1 MSKEILPEQSNYKAV
16 YCDIVH
22 RCNMECANCYLP
34 FREYPDLDADKVMDF
49 ISRFKHSTEFRLIG
63 GEPTLHKHLDKI
75 ISFATKLG
83 HRTTIA
89 TNGLRIA
96 SFNYLWGLKQAG
108 LKTVYLS
115 MTGFDDD
122 AVYEKTDLLKCAK
135 KKMSAFENCIKLRL
149 RLSIGCIVIK
159 GLNEHIIDRIKD
171 RFENLEYRAGTSIEF
186 RNVGQVGRYMV
197 GKDDNYS
204 FKELKDMVIQKFHID
219 TKPSNILEDSQYSY
233 AVKHGKL
240 RINVTNWEGVDQGFD
255 DDTNSVRGRLTP
267 NWTVAPFLDHIKENE
282 GGY

>member
-1 MSKEILPEQSNYKAV
+1 MEILPEHSNYKAV

-34 FREYPDLDADKVMDF
+34 FRDYPDLDTAKVIDF
-49 ISRFKHSTEFRLIG
+49 ISKFKQSTEFRLIG
-63 GEPTLHKHLDKI
+63 GEPTLHKDLDKI
-75 ISFATKLG
+75 ISYATLKG

-122 AVYEKTDLLKCAK
+122 SVYEKTDLLKCAT
-135 KKMSAFENCIKLRL
+135 KKMSAFENCIKLKL

-171 RFENLEYRAGTSIEF
+171 RFENLDYRAGTSIEF

-197 GKDDNYS
+197 GKNDNYS
-204 FKELKDMVIQKFHID
+204 FKELKELVIAKFDID
-219 TKPSNILEDSQYSY
+219 VKPSNILEDNQYSF

-240 RINVTNWEGVDQGFD
+240 RINVTNWEGVNEGFND
-255 DDTNSVRGRLTP
+255 NTNSVRGRLTP
-267 NWTVAPFLDHIKENE
+267 NWTVAPFLEHIKENE

>member
-1 MSKEILPEQSNYKAV
+1 MEILPEHSKFKAV

-34 FREYPDLDADKVMDF
+34 FRDYPDLDTNKVIDF
-49 ISRFKHSTEFRLIG
+49 ISKFKQSTEFRLIG
-63 GEPTLHKHLDKI
+63 GEPTLHKDLDKI
-75 ISFATKLG
+75 ISYATLKG

-122 AVYEKTDLLKCAK
+122 TVYEKTDLLKCAK

-171 RFENLEYRAGTSIEF
+171 RFEKLDYRAGTSIEF

-197 GKDDNYS
+197 DKNDNYS
-204 FKELKDMVIQKFHID
+204 YQDLKDLVIAKFNID
-219 TKPSNILEDSQYSY
+219 TKPSNILEDNQYSF

-240 RINVTNWEGVDQGFD
+240 RINVTNWEGVDEGFND
-255 DDTNSVRGRLTP
+255 NTNSVRGRLTP
-267 NWTVAPFLDHIKENE
+267 NWTVAPFLEHIKENE